1 MPAYKIMIMGAS
13 YGSLL
18 ASKMLFGGHSVHLI
32 CLPAEADL
40 INAEG
45 FRVRLPVKGRKDQI
59 ELDSR
64 KLPGKVT
71 AGGAAGVNPKD
82 YDLIGLAMQEPQ
94 YRSPGVRE
102 LLDAVATSRVPCMSI
117 MNMPPLP
124 YVKRIPGLDYDALK
138 PAYTDPTVWDNF
150 DPGALTLCSPDPQA
164 IRPPEEKVNVLQV
177 TLPTNFKV
185 AKSRVPTMSIMN
197 MPPLPYV
204 KRIPGLDYEALKPA
218 YTDPTVW
225 DNFDPAL
232 LTLCSPD
239 PQAIRPPDEKVN
251 VLMVTL
257 PTNFKVAKFDNE
269 KGNTILRQLEQE
281 IDAVRYDPGDG
292 AKIELPV
299 KLRVHDSI
307 FVPLAKWSML
317 LAGNYRCVTEDGMRT
332 AQEAVHSDIE
342 TSRSVYNFVFDLCVK
357 LGASPADLVPF
368 EKYAAAAQSLVR
380 PASAARALQNGVPN
394 IERADKLV
402 QLIAKQKGLSHPAID
417 AQVALVDRRLDQN
430 RKKAAA

>member
-1 MPAYKIMIMGAS
+1 MPYNILILGAA

-18 ASKMLFGGHSVHLI
+18 GSKILFGGHYVHHV

-45 FRVRLPVKGRKDQI
+45 FRVRLPVK
-59 ELDSR
+59 
-64 KLPGKVT
+64 V
-71 AGGAAGVNPKD
+71 AASGPKEINPND
-82 YDLIGLAMQEPQ
+82 FDLIGLAMQEPQ

-102 LLDAVATSRVPCMSI
+102 LLDA
-117 MNMPPLP
+117 
-124 YVKRIPGLDYDALK
+124 
-138 PAYTDPTVWDNF
+138 
-150 DPGALTLCSPDPQA
+150 
-164 IRPPEEKVNVLQV
+164 
-177 TLPTNFKV
+177 V

-204 KRIPGLDYEALKPA
+204 KRIPGLDYDALKAA

-225 DNFDPAL
+225 DSFDPGC

-239 PQAIRPPDEKVN
+239 PQAIRPPEEKVN

-257 PTNFKVAKFDNE
+257 PTNFKVAKFDSD
-269 KGNTILRQLEQE
+269 KSTAMLRQLEQE
-281 IDAVRYDPGDG
+281 IEAVRFDVPEG
-292 AKIELPV
+292 KIELPV

-317 LAGNYRCVTEDGMRT
+317 LAGNYRCVTKDGMRT

-342 TSRSVYNFVFDLCVK
+342 EAKSVYNFVFDLCVK
-357 LGASPADLVPF
+357 LGAAPGDLVPF
-368 EKYAAAAQSLVR
+368 EKYAAAAQSLTR
-380 PASAARALQNGVPN
+380 PASAARALQNGAPN

-417 AQVALVDRRLDQN
+417 AQVALVDRRLEAN
-430 RKKAAA
+430 RKKAAAA

>member
-1 MPAYKIMIMGAS
+1 MAKAKKRKTKTKVKKAKRAAAVRKPKTKKAKRPVKKPVRKAKAVKSKAVKSKAKKSIAKKASPPKAKTLKILMMGAA

-18 ASKMLFGGHSVHLI
+18 AAKMLFGGHKIHHV

-45 FRVRLPVKGRKDQI
+45 FRVRLPVRGRADPVV
-59 ELDSR
+59 LDSQ

-71 AGGAAGVNPKD
+71 ASGSAGVDPKD
-82 YDLIGLAMQEPQ
+82 FDLIGLAMQEPQ

-102 LLDAVATSRVPCMSI
+102 LLDAVAKSRVPCMSI

-124 YVKRIPGLDYDALK
+124 YVKRIPGLNYDALK

-150 DPGALTLCSPDPQA
+150 DPAC
-164 IRPPEEKVNVLQV
+164 
-177 TLPTNFKV
+177 
-185 AKSRVPTMSIMN
+185 
-197 MPPLPYV
+197 
-204 KRIPGLDYEALKPA
+204 
-218 YTDPTVW
+218 
-225 DNFDPAL
+225 

-269 KGNTILRQLEQE
+269 KGNVILRQLAQE
-281 IDAVRYDPGDG
+281 IDAVRFDPGDG
-292 AKIELPV
+292 TKIELPV

-307 FVPLAKWSML
+307 FVPLAKWAML
-317 LAGNYRCVTEDGMRT
+317 LAGNYRCITADGMRT
-332 AQEAVHSDIE
+332 AQEAVHSNIE
-342 TSRSVYNFVFDLCVK
+342 EARSVYNFVNDLVVK
-357 LGASPADLVPF
+357 LGASPDDLVPF
-368 EKYAAAAQSLVR
+368 EKYAAAAQSLTR
-380 PASAARALQNGVPN
+380 PASAARALQNGAQN

-402 QLIAKQKGLSHPAID
+402 QLIARQKGLSHPAID
-417 AQVALVDRRLDQN
+417 AQVALVDARLEAN